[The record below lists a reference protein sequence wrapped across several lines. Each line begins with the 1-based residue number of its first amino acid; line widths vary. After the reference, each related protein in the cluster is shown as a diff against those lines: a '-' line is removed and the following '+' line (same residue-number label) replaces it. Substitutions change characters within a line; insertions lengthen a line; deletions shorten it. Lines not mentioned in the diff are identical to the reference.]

1 MEYEKDEKKPGRKE
15 FKQDV
20 EESVSKA
27 IKKNKKKPKKKKNK
41 YDDLSSKEMYQM
53 VKQKR
58 DAILQ
63 KRGIPAKIPRGKKA
77 LILICKRIKA

>member
-1 MEYEKDEKKPGRKE
+1 MEYDKNEKEKKPGRKE

-27 IKKNKKKPKKKKNK
+27 IKKSKRKKKKNK
-41 YDDLSSKEMYQM
+41 YDDLTSKEMYQM

>member
-1 MEYEKDEKKPGRKE
+1 MFILKMEYDKNEKEKNP
-15 FKQDV
+15 
-20 EESVSKA
+20 
-27 IKKNKKKPKKKKNK
+27 IKKSKRKKKKNK